1 MAEPLVSVREG
12 KLLGSVKSDL
22 NGKTFFSFQGIPYAK
37 PPLGELRFKAPQP
50 PEKWK
55 GVRDATKEG
64 SECYAKGISAYVGSE
79 DCLVLNVFTRE
90 ISGSTL
96 KPVMFWIHGGGFTS
110 SSGNSDLYGPEFL
123 LTEDIVLVTFNY
135 RLGPLGFLRLRDP
148 SLGVPG
154 NAGLKDMVMALKWV
168 QRNIKQFSGDPNNVT
183 IFGESAGG
191 AAVHLLMLSPMAKG
205 LFHKA
210 ISQSGCATNVWASCS
225 KYTIHQLAE
234 NLGVY
239 TNDEELLLKHLRNVS
254 LEELF
259 RASEKIP
266 DHLMVGVFR
275 PFGPVV
281 EEPSDE
287 EAFLSEDPST
297 IMKSGNYTK
306 VPLITG
312 CCNREGMFVYSLCI
326 TGKTNKLL
334 LDETVVPRSM
344 NLRVGSD
351 IYKRAVEE
359 IKRFYFHDNENPL
372 TDLDNIYRL
381 YTDNAFQYEV
391 YKTAKSHLDS
401 SKTPIFFYN
410 FSLDTELNFMKP
422 LYGMNEPGVCH
433 AEDIAYL
440 FKSFF
445 TPDIE
450 PGSAEL
456 VGILRMVK
464 LWANF
469 AKYGNPT
476 PTNDDPLLP
485 VKWSPITA
493 NSFQVLDIGEEL
505 KILPDHPER
514 KAMEF
519 WDRMHMIKPI
529 NSKL

>member
-135 RLGPLGFLRLRDP
+135 RLGPL
-148 SLGVPG
+148 
-154 NAGLKDMVMALKWV
+154 
-168 QRNIKQFSGDPNNVT
+168 
-183 IFGESAGG
+183 
-191 AAVHLLMLSPMAKG
+191 G

>member
-266 DHLMVGVFR
+266 D
-275 PFGPVV
+275 
-281 EEPSDE
+281 
-287 EAFLSEDPST
+287 
-297 IMKSGNYTK
+297 
-306 VPLITG
+306 
-312 CCNREGMFVYSLCI
+312 
-326 TGKTNKLL
+326 
-334 LDETVVPRSM
+334 
-344 NLRVGSD
+344 
-351 IYKRAVEE
+351 
-359 IKRFYFHDNENPL
+359 
-372 TDLDNIYRL
+372 L